1 MQYSRPFD
9 LRTGTVLND
18 NLHFI
23 DVWWQK
29 KIKMVKSLN

>member
-9 LRTGTVLND
+9 LRTSTVLND
-18 NLHFI
+18 DLYFI